1 MNKGCI
7 EKVWMLD
14 PHDKSCPKELHDEIF
29 EKIQAGEISNGSVVQ
44 LSIND
49 IKECYIDNE
58 DEYTCPILIKYLEDH
73 GFGEDE
79 ELYIHIYW

>member
-29 EKIQAGEISNGSVVQ
+29 EKIQKTISVEEQKTVNRKVV
-44 LSIND
+44 LDYCN
-49 IKECYIDNE
+49 
-58 DEYTCPILIKYLEDH
+58 
-73 GFGEDE
+73 
-79 ELYIHIYW
+79 